1 MTLKIRGPRRFES
14 PGVLRGDAPFLG
26 ATVAEWDRAILGN
39 MEKTL
44 AEIKLRTT
52 NAPKRDA
59 SKAVTSD
66 LASSVSKRLAGI
78 K

>member
-1 MTLKIRGPRRFES
+1 MTLKIRGPRRFDA
-14 PGVLRGDAPFLG
+14 PTVLKGDTPFLG
-26 ATVAEWDRAILGN
+26 ATVAEWDRAIIGN
-39 MEKTL
+39 MGKTL
-44 AEIKLRTT
+44 AEVKLRTE

-66 LASSVSKRLAGI
+66 LASIVSKRLATS

>member
-1 MTLKIRGPRRFES
+1 MTLKIRGPRRFDS
-14 PGVLRGDAPFLG
+14 PTVLKGDAPFLG
-26 ATVAEWDRAILGN
+26 ATVAEWDKAIIGN
-39 MEKTL
+39 MGKTL
-44 AEIKLRTT
+44 ADIKLRTE

-66 LASSVSKRLAGI
+66 LASAVSKRLAPS